1 MREVRRRLLRE
12 PIEVTYTVLPEY
24 APDTPP
30 AVPGIGCVA
39 TNPLPTY
46 LVGVSCAF
54 GAQTTAMATASNGM
68 SLWGECEMR
77 HSRTPMNDRIRGRN
91 TRARAHR
98 AMLCEQPSATAWNVT
113 LVESVAMHMCVPA
126 WQVGKIGRTHAI
138 IRKTENMQQQWQWEC
153 SRPRLAVNNSSVEF
167 PRTA

>member
-1 MREVRRRLLRE
+1 MREARRRLLRE

-113 LVESVAMHMCVPA
+113 LVESVAMHMCAPVASWKNRPNSCNH
-126 WQVGKIGRTHAI
+126 Q
-138 IRKTENMQQQWQWEC
+138 NMQQQWQWEC